1 MSDPARKGPI
11 LELSAKGSGKAAM
24 RRVVIT
30 GLGLVSPLGSGYE
43 AAWKRLTAGENAAKR
58 IEEFDVSDLSCQ
70 VACQVPRGDGSDGS
84 FNPNDWMEPKEQRK
98 VDDFIIYAMGAA
110 TQALQDAGWKPT
122 SYEDQTRTGVLIG
135 SGIGGLQGIE
145 KTSLL
150 FNDKGPR
157 RVSPFFIPGRLI
169 NLASGY
175 VSIEHGLKGP
185 NHSVVTACS
194 TGAHAIGDASR
205 LVAFGDA
212 DVMVAGGSESPV
224 CRLSLAGFAACRAL
238 STNFN
243 DAPQK
248 ASRPY
253 DRDRDGFVMGE
264 GAGVV
269 VIEELEHAK
278 ARGATIYAEIIGYGL
293 SGDAFHITAP
303 AEDGDGAYRCMTAA
317 VKRAGIDVA
326 DIDYINAHGTST
338 PMGDEIELG
347 AVERMFGNA
356 AGKVSMSSTKSATG
370 HLLGAAGA
378 VEAIFSV
385 LAIRDNTA
393 PPTLNLDN
401 PSVSTA
407 IDLVPHKAR
416 QRTIDTVLS
425 NSFGFGGTNASL
437 VMRRYAA

>member
-1 MSDPARKGPI
+1 
-11 LELSAKGSGKAAM
+11 M

-30 GLGLVSPLGSGYE
+30 GLGMVSPLGCGVE
-43 AAWKRLTAGENAAKR
+43 TTWERLLAGRTAAKR
-58 IEEFDVSDLSCQ
+58 VESFDVSDLSCQ
-70 VACQVPRGDGSDGS
+70 VACQIPHGDGSNGTY
-84 FNPNDWMEPKEQRK
+84 NPSDWMEPKEQRK
-98 VDDFIIYAMGAA
+98 VDDFIIYAMAAA
-110 TQALQDAGWKPT
+110 TQALRSAGWEPT
-122 SYEDQTRTGVLIG
+122 AYEDQIRTGVLIG

-150 FNDKGPR
+150 FAEKGPR

-205 LVAFGDA
+205 LVGLGDA
-212 DVMVAGGSESPV
+212 DVMVAGGAESPV
-224 CRLSLAGFAACRAL
+224 CRLAIAGFAACRAL

-243 DAPQK
+243 DQPEK

-253 DRDRDGFVMGE
+253 DRDRDGFIMGE
-264 GAGVV
+264 GAGMVV
-269 VIEELEHAK
+269 LEELEHAK

-303 AEDGDGAYRCMTAA
+303 AEDGDGAYRCMVAA
-317 VKRAGIDVA
+317 VKRAGIEPA

-338 PMGDEIELG
+338 PMGDEIELA
-347 AVERMFGNA
+347 AVERLFGNA
-356 AGKVSMSSTKSATG
+356 AGKVSMSSTKSAIG

-378 VEAIFSV
+378 VEAIFSA
-385 LAIRDNTA
+385 LAIRDQVA

-401 PSVSTA
+401 PSVNSA
-407 IDLVPHKAR
+407 IDLVPHRAKK
-416 QRTIDTVLS
+416 RTIDTVLS

-437 VMRRYAA
+437 ILRRYAA